1 LKQDKAYNNLMD
13 NIDISYF
20 EQKCAGKIHR
30 NSNNWCY
37 SKYSH
42 TNKEPGMNSWKYFA
56 TAVFTL
62 FVLLIPLTAQ
72 ASTSSGPSG
81 GNSVHLL
88 NLTFIDLVIIVFY
101 FVVVLGIGFYLKKYA
116 STGEDFF
123 MAGRKMTAWI
133 AGLSFISANLSSLE
147 TMGWSAM
154 AYQYG
159 MLGAHAYL
167 IGAIPAIL
175 FLAVVMM
182 PFYYICKTHSV
193 PGYLKLRYGE
203 GARGLAGISFTFLT
217 VMVSGASMFA
227 MAKILNLLLG
237 WDMNVSIW
245 ISSLTVAV
253 YVTLGGLLSAVFNEV
268 LQYFLIWAGSL
279 LIPILGLIHVGG
291 WSKMMAA
298 IRENVKVIHPTVQNA
313 DFTSLWRNL
322 GSFDTNPMGIDWF
335 GMVFGLGLAVSF
347 GYWCTD
353 FLQVQ
358 RVIVAKDLR
367 SAQNGT
373 LIGAAL
379 KMLVPLIVTVPG
391 LLGLAVLHNPDG
403 SPMILVP
410 ESDPRAGITMR
421 TFNDVLPLLMGQYL
435 GPGLLGLG
443 VTAMIAGFM
452 SGMAGNISAFATV
465 WTYDVYRPLLNKNA
479 TDKHYLNMG
488 RWSSVLGVLI
498 SIGTAYALFYFSNI
512 LEYLQV
518 LVFFFIVPLFGTVIL
533 GMLWKRATP
542 AAGFWGFLTAILV
555 SIGMWTYVHTFPE
568 GYRPQPRAAI
578 EKGSVVRLNMNAEGK
593 YDQII
598 VEKGKV
604 SFVNV
609 PISVKTTGDPA
620 VTGDFTIGAA
630 DVMVQPIIKNT
641 NKEIPVQTLAPDVVM
656 AQTNEAGKFG
666 VEAVPLLLKPGVA
679 VHIENISMRFA
690 PAAFNPEHT
699 RLIARS
705 EKAKP
710 MAVNMYSGWWSFV
723 VCIVATVLV
732 SLFTKPKSDA
742 ELKNLV
748 MGLTP
753 LPDEGPCPWYQ
764 KPIFWAVIVSIVLIA
779 INIIFW

>member
-1 LKQDKAYNNLMD
+1 MSTMNLWPMLAA
-13 NIDISYF
+13 
-20 EQKCAGKIHR
+20 AGPRQLLTLGAVDFLIIVI
-30 NSNNWCY
+30 
-37 SKYSH
+37 
-42 TNKEPGMNSWKYFA
+42 YFA
-56 TAVFTL
+56 
-62 FVLLIPLTAQ
+62 
-72 ASTSSGPSG
+72 
-81 GNSVHLL
+81 
-88 NLTFIDLVIIVFY
+88 
-101 FVVVLGIGFYLKKYA
+101 VVLGIGFYLKKFA

-123 MAGRKMTAWI
+123 LAGRKMTAWI

-203 GARGLAGISFTFLT
+203 GARSVAGISFSFMT

-237 WDMNVSIW
+237 WNMNVSIW
-245 ISSLTVAV
+245 IASITVAI

-279 LIPILGLIHVGG
+279 LIPILGIIHAGG
-291 WSKMMAA
+291 WSKMLAT
-298 IRENVKVIHPTVQNA
+298 IQENVRVIHPTVGNA

-335 GMVFGLGLAVSF
+335 GMVFGLGVAVSF

-373 LIGAAL
+373 LIGAVL
-379 KMLVPLIVTVPG
+379 KMLVPLIVTIPG
-391 LLGLAVLHNPDG
+391 LLGLAVLLNPDG
-403 SPMILVP
+403 TPMVLVP
-410 ESDPRAGITMR
+410 ESDPRAGITHR

-452 SGMAGNISAFATV
+452 SGMAGNVSAFATV
-465 WTYDVYRPLLNKNA
+465 WTYDVYRPLLNRNA
-479 TDKHYLNMG
+479 SDRHYLAMG
-488 RWSSVLGVLI
+488 RWSSMIGVLI
-498 SIGTAYALFYFSNI
+498 SIATAYALFFFSNI
-512 LEYLQV
+512 LEFLQV

-542 AAGFWGFLTAILV
+542 AGGFWGFLTAIVV
-555 SIGMWTYVHTFPE
+555 SIGMWVFVHTFPD
-568 GYRPQPRAAI
+568 GYRPGPKITLSAGATVAL
-578 EKGSVVRLNMNAEGK
+578 EKTAQGK
-593 YDQII
+593 VETITRI
-598 VEKGKV
+598 VVEKGAV
-604 SFVNV
+604 ELLNV
-609 PISVKTTGDPA
+609 PVAAADRAADRPSEWTVGAADLTLPATTTSKGQELTVQVLASEVMLSGTSQTDRFGVEKVAVVLRPGVSVKTQE
-620 VTGDFTIGAA
+620 V
-630 DVMVQPIIKNT
+630 
-641 NKEIPVQTLAPDVVM
+641 
-656 AQTNEAGKFG
+656 
-666 VEAVPLLLKPGVA
+666 
-679 VHIENISMRFA
+679 SRRFA
-690 PAAFNPEHT
+690 PAAFNPDHT
-699 RLIARS
+699 RYIARS

-710 MAVNMYSGWWSFV
+710 MAVNMYSAWWSLV
-723 VCIVATVLV
+723 VCLAVTVLV
-732 SLFTKPKSDA
+732 SLVTRPKPDA

-748 MGLTP
+748 MGLTV
-753 LPDEGPCPWYQ
+753 LPDEGPCPWHQ
-764 KPIFWAVIVSIVLIA
+764 NPKLWAVAVTVVLVAVNIV
-779 INIIFW
+779 FW

>member
-1 LKQDKAYNNLMD
+1 MACSPFFAL
-13 NIDISYF
+13 
-20 EQKCAGKIHR
+20 AGGG
-30 NSNNWCY
+30 S
-37 SKYSH
+37 SS
-42 TNKEPGMNSWKYFA
+42 
-56 TAVFTL
+56 
-62 FVLLIPLTAQ
+62 LLRL
-72 ASTSSGPSG
+72 S
-81 GNSVHLL
+81 
-88 NLTFIDLVIIVFY
+88 FIDLVIIVIY
-101 FVVVLGIGFYLKKYA
+101 FGIVLGIGFYLKRFA

-123 MAGRKMTAWI
+123 LAGRKMTAWI

-175 FLAVVMM
+175 FLAIVMM

-203 GARGLAGISFTFLT
+203 GPRSIAGISFSFLT
-217 VMVSGASMFA
+217 IMVSGASMFA

-237 WDMNVSIW
+237 WNMDVSIW
-245 ISSLTVAV
+245 VSSITVAI
-253 YVTLGGLLSAVFNEV
+253 YVALGGLLSAVFNEV

-279 LIPILGLIHVGG
+279 LIPILGIIHAGG
-291 WSKMMAA
+291 WGRMLERIQQNAP
-298 IRENVKVIHPTVQNA
+298 IIHPTVQNA

-373 LIGAAL
+373 IIGAFL
-379 KMLVPLIVTVPG
+379 KMLVPIIVTIPG
-391 LLGLAVLHNPDG
+391 LLGLAVLLNPDG
-403 SPMILVP
+403 SPMVLVP
-410 ESDPRAGITMR
+410 ESDPRAGITHR

-465 WTYDVYRPLLNKNA
+465 WTYDVYKPLIKKDA
-479 TDKHYLNMG
+479 DDRHYLTMG
-488 RWSSVLGVLI
+488 RWSSIVGILI
-498 SIGTAYALFYFSNI
+498 SIGTAYLLFLFSNI

-518 LVFFFIVPLFGTVIL
+518 LVFFFIVPLFGAILL

-542 AAGFWGFLTAILV
+542 AGGFWGFLSAIVV
-555 SIGMWTYVHTFPE
+555 SIAMWAYVHTFPD
-568 GYRPQPRAAI
+568 GWRPQPKVTLSEGAVVSL
-578 EKGSVVRLNMNAEGK
+578 EKGADGKFARIVVESGRVDL
-593 YDQII
+593 
-598 VEKGKV
+598 
-604 SFVNV
+604 VNV
-609 PISVKTTGDPA
+609 PVAAQTAVQGAPLDIPA
-620 VTGDFTIGAA
+620 VLKQGSGD
-630 DVMVQPIIKNT
+630 V
-641 NKEIPVQTLAPDVVM
+641 PVQVLAPAVVL
-656 AQTNEAGKFG
+656 ADTRQTSKFG
-666 VEAVPLLLKPGVA
+666 VEGVPVVLKPGVA
-679 VHIENISMRFA
+679 LQSTSISKTFA
-690 PAAFNPEHT
+690 PAAFNPAHAKV
-699 RLIARS
+699 IARS

-710 MAVNMYSGWWSFV
+710 MAVNMYSAWWSFV
-723 VCIVATVLV
+723 VCVSVTFLV
-732 SLFTKPKSDA
+732 SLFTKPKPDA
-742 ELKNLV
+742 ELKDLV
-748 MGLTP
+748 MGLTTM
-753 LPDEGPCPWYQ
+753 PDEGPCPWYQ
-764 KPIFWAVIVSIVLIA
+764 KPILWAGVVAVVLVA
-779 INIIFW
+779 VNIIFW

>member
-1 LKQDKAYNNLMD
+1 M
-13 NIDISYF
+13 
-20 EQKCAGKIHR
+20 
-30 NSNNWCY
+30 
-37 SKYSH
+37 
-42 TNKEPGMNSWKYFA
+42 
-56 TAVFTL
+56 TALFL
-62 FVLLIPLTAQ
+62 FVLMSPLTAH
-72 ASTSSGPSG
+72 AAEAAGKTSS
-81 GNSVHLL
+81 HLL
-88 NLTFIDLVIIVFY
+88 TLSPIDLVIVVLY
-101 FVVVLGIGFYLKKYA
+101 FVVVLAIGFYLKKRT

-203 GARGLAGISFTFLT
+203 GARALAGISFTFLT

-237 WDMNVSIW
+237 WDMNMSIW
-245 ISSLTVAV
+245 VSSITVGI
-253 YVTLGGLLSAVFNEV
+253 YVALGGLLSAVFNEV
-268 LQYFLIWAGSL
+268 LQFFLIWLGTL
-279 LIPILGLIHVGG
+279 LVPILGIIHAGG
-291 WSKMMAA
+291 WTKMMAT
-298 IRENVKVIHPTVQNA
+298 IQENVKVIHPTVPA
-313 DFTSLWRNL
+313 ATFSHLWQDL
-322 GSFDTNPMGIDWF
+322 GTFNNPMGIDWF

-358 RVIVAKDLR
+358 RVLVAKNLR

-373 LIGAAL
+373 VIGAVL
-379 KMLVPLIVTVPG
+379 KMGVPLIVTIPG
-391 LLGLAVLHNPDG
+391 LLGLAVLLNPNG
-403 SPMILVP
+403 TPLVLVP
-410 ESDPRAGITMR
+410 ESDVRANITNR

-452 SGMAGNISAFATV
+452 SGMAGNVSAFATV

-479 TDKHYLNMG
+479 SDRHYLTMG
-488 RWSSVLGVLI
+488 RWCSILGVLI

-512 LEYLQV
+512 LEFLQV

-542 AAGFWGFLTAILV
+542 AGGFWGFLAAIV
-555 SIGMWTYVHTFPE
+555 FSMSMWVFVHTFPE
-568 GYRPQPRAAI
+568 GSQPLPTAVLGNGA
-578 EKGSVVRLNMNAEGK
+578 VVSIVKVPLVINDSPDGDGEEV
-593 YDQII
+593 QQVI
-598 VEKGKV
+598 VESGE
-604 SFVNV
+604 
-609 PISVKTTGDPA
+609 VKTTNVDIPLE
-620 VTGDFTIGAA
+620 TGKTQTAA
-630 DVMVQPIIKNT
+630 GRNLVPQT
-641 NKEIPVQTLAPDVVM
+641 GLTLAGKQGEGTGAKALRVLVPDAVY
-656 AQTNEAGKFG
+656 ANTKEHTKFG
-666 VEAVPLLLKPGVA
+666 VEGVSLVLKPGVA
-679 VHIENISMRFA
+679 IQAAHVSKKFDAASLN
-690 PAAFNPEHT
+690 PAHT
-699 RLIARS
+699 KYVARS
-705 EKAKP
+705 EKAKG
-710 MAVNMYSGWWSFV
+710 MAVNMYSGFWSLV
-723 VCIVATVLV
+723 VCMGVTILV
-732 SLFTKPKSDA
+732 SLFTKPKPEA
-742 ELKNLV
+742 ELKDLV
-748 MGLTP
+748 FGLTKIP
-753 LPDEGPCPWYQ
+753 AEEVGPWYSSP
-764 KPIFWAVIVSIVLIA
+764 KLWAGVVFIVLVA